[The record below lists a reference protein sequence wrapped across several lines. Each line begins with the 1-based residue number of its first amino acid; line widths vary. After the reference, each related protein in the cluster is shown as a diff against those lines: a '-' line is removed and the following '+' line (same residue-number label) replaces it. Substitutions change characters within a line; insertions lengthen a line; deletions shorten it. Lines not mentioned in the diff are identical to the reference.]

1 MISAFGKNVGL
12 RDEVSSDEAVDP
24 FNKAKQSTPKK
35 VELSSEHEESI
46 LGNVRG
52 HGNEVFKGKWTVD
65 NIF

>member
-12 RDEVSSDEAVDP
+12 RDEAVDP

-52 HGNEVFKGKWTVD
+52 HGNEVFKGK
-65 NIF
+65 